1 MQEPH
6 PQRIE
11 WLLEFLRKDIAFD
24 GVGRVVTF
32 TPLEMRH
39 LCTNVEWYLLGPKAE
54 LDESDKV
61 RLTGAPN
68 SFERGREVL
77 SASDLEREIWRGQV
91 LARLQS
97 AVLAGMKTLEAG
109 EAWRASEV
117 HVRGQMIDRRVGWAL
132 EHQPNGTVVRR
143 YENAHIDAILLAAAS
158 DLVAEWWPQLRRCR
172 SPDCGA
178 WFLPSD
184 KRQLYHEPV
193 CRHRNFARMRERDY
207 AEEHAARI
215 ERTKGRGPAKRLRK
229 KQATKKARRKGDTK

>member
-117 HVRGQMIDRRVGWAL
+117 ARQRSDDR
-132 EHQPNGTVVRR
+132 PTRR
-143 YENAHIDAILLAAAS
+143 L
-158 DLVAEWWPQLRRCR
+158 
-172 SPDCGA
+172 GA
-178 WFLPSD
+178 
-184 KRQLYHEPV
+184 
-193 CRHRNFARMRERDY
+193 
-207 AEEHAARI
+207 
-215 ERTKGRGPAKRLRK
+215 RTPAKRDRGTPLREC
-229 KQATKKARRKGDTK
+229 AH